1 MPGILCVGALA
12 MDTIFRLDHLPT
24 APGKI
29 IPRDAVEVAEGMA
42 AAQATTI
49 ARLGGEA
56 ALWASIGDDAIGER
70 LVSQIAG
77 EGVDCSLIRR
87 IAGAPSGFASILM
100 EASGNTIIVPRYD
113 PALTSTPDTVPSL
126 AGFDAVMVDVRWP
139 AAARLALIAARE
151 AGIFGILDADMA
163 PRDLLEDLVPL
174 ASHVVASES
183 AAQLL
188 TGAESPKAA
197 AAALGDSQQAFVAV
211 TAGAEGCWWLDEGQV
226 RHTPAPRIDAVDTLA
241 AGDVFHGAFA
251 LGLTE
256 GWAMAEIIRFASAA
270 AALKCTQFGGR
281 LGAPSRDA
289 VLAFLET

>member
-1 MPGILCVGALA
+1 MTQTSPDPRPRNPVSRPILAAVVVAGVALA
-12 MDTIFRLDHLPT
+12 IGFGLGNLP
-24 APGKI
+24 
-29 IPRDAVEVAEGMA
+29 
-42 AAQATTI
+42 AAQATQCVAQPDK
-49 ARLGGEA
+49 ARAIDLAAEGHLA
-56 ALWASIGDDAIGER
+56 ALNGTGTGR
-70 LVSQIAG
+70 G
-77 EGVDCSLIRR
+77 
-87 IAGAPSGFASILM
+87 
-100 EASGNTIIVPRYD
+100 Y
-113 PALTSTPDTVPSL
+113 
-126 AGFDAVMVDVRWP
+126 
-139 AAARLALIAARE
+139 
-151 AGIFGILDADMA
+151 ADMA

-281 LGAPSRDA
+281 LGAPRREA